1 MIKKIT
7 KTCICLLLFG
17 VSKYVYDVHLNYNF
31 KEISQ
36 NKVYKSGVIPPEKIA
51 EYIAD
56 HQLKSVIDLRFPN
69 TKDKINNPEIPKELT
84 AEKLAVEKLEGVN
97 YFNLGT
103 DQVPTQNTVDE
114 FLEIMDD
121 PSNYPVLIHCYH
133 GVGRA
138 QMFSALYRIEYEGW
152 TNQEAREQTRLLLKG
167 SSFDEGA
174 PKGDYLINYEPREI
188 KQL

>member
-1 MIKKIT
+1 MTKKIT
-7 KTCICLLLFG
+7 ILLFSIVILV
-17 VSKYVYDVHLNYNF
+17 VSKYVYDVHFNYNF
-31 KEISQ
+31 KEISK
-36 NKVYKSGVIPPEKIA
+36 NKVYKSGVIPPENIA
-51 EYIAD
+51 TYIED
-56 HQLKSVIDLRFPN
+56 HQLKSIIDLRFPRS
-69 TKDKINNPEIPKELT
+69 KDKINNPEIPDELT
-84 AEKLAVEKLEGVN
+84 AEKRAVEQLEGVN

-103 DQVPTQNTVDE
+103 DQVPTQETVDE

-121 PSNYPVLIHCYH
+121 PFNYPVLIHCYH

-174 PKGDYLINYEPREI
+174 SKGDYLINYKSRA
-188 KQL
+188 QN

>member
-1 MIKKIT
+1 MIKKTIT
-7 KTCICLLLFG
+7 VLFGIVLLG

-31 KEISQ
+31 KEIST
-36 NKVYKSGVIPPEKIA
+36 NKVYKSGVIPPDKISG
-51 EYIAD
+51 YIKD
-56 HQLKSVIDLRFPN
+56 HQLKSVIDLRFPH
-69 TKDKINNPEIPKELT
+69 TKDKINNPEIPEELT
-84 AEKLAVEKLEGVN
+84 AEKLAVEQLDGVS

-103 DQVPTQNTVDE
+103 DQVPTQDTVDE

-152 TNQEAREQTRLLLKG
+152 TNQEAREKTRVLLKG

-174 PKGDYLINYEPREI
+174 SKGDYLINYKPRG
-188 KQL
+188 KK